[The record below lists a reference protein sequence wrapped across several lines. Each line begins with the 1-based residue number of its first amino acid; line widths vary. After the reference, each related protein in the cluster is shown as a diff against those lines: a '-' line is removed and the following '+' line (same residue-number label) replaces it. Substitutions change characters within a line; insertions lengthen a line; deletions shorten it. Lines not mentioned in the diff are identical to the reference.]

1 MKSTPLLLTLAL
13 AVAAFAAP
21 LISPR
26 DDARRLEVLFF
37 GAPTRNHPGHD
48 PITRYRVLK
57 KHLGDDGINLTY
69 LEDPSEALDAVTLAH
84 FDAVLMYGNWAQR
97 GPMPAEQEKAL
108 VEFVER
114 GGGFLPIHCAS
125 ACYGKSEAFVKLVGG
140 VFKAMGGA
148 PAVHHDMLEG
158 LTEREKDVALAV
170 AEGQSNKLVARELGI
185 TERTVK
191 AHLGAVFRKLGV
203 KDRMQLILRLS
214 RER

>member
-108 VEFVER
+108 VDFVEK

-140 VFKAMGGA
+140 VELLHGA
-148 PAVHHDMLEG
+148 AANQAPSQVISSVPDCASTA
-158 LTEREKDVALAV
+158 LTALPTPTARSARVVSALAE
-170 AEGQSNKLVARELGI
+170 AI
-185 TERTVK
+185 TSVS
-191 AHLGAVFRKLGV
+191 
-203 KDRMQLILRLS
+203 S
-214 RER
+214 RISTASV

>member
-1 MKSTPLLLTLAL
+1 MTRYLVYQGSSEVPRWNDAFSELEVVAPHSVIDHAVKGDLAWVVVEGGDWTGLCTRLASKGVLVSVLSFNPHSAEAYEAFTAGARGYVHALSTP
-13 AVAAFAAP
+13 
-21 LISPR
+21 
-26 DDARRLEVLFF
+26 EVL
-37 GAPTRNHPGHD
+37 RQVDVVVRH
-48 PITRYRVLK
+48 R
-57 KHLGDDGINLTY
+57 GIWLWP
-69 LEDPSEALDAVTLAH
+69 E
-84 FDAVLMYGNWAQR
+84 LMD
-97 GPMPAEQEKAL
+97 
-108 VEFVER
+108 
-114 GGGFLPIHCAS
+114 S
-125 ACYGKSEAFVKLVGG
+125 LVGG

-214 RER
+214 RDR